1 MATIGVEKKVALET
15 TRKSAP
21 GKRKKTRLLK
31 DDIDNACK
39 NMKMLA
45 TALGLNNATKVIV
58 TAVEADSIHL
68 DAFAIVKSELINY
81 KNLPSADN
89 LRDTI
94 GELDSSAFAAVR
106 VVSLRQRARLV
117 LLSLNT
123 VIPAFIA
130 LLTGEFFTCC
140 KRIRRG
146 DSMISF
152 LLELA

>member
-1 MATIGVEKKVALET
+1 MTTIGVAKKVALET

-45 TALGLNNATKVIV
+45 TAPGLNNATKVTV

-68 DAFAIVKSELINY
+68 DAFASR
-81 KNLPSADN
+81 S
-89 LRDTI
+89 
-94 GELDSSAFAAVR
+94 
-106 VVSLRQRARLV
+106 
-117 LLSLNT
+117 
-123 VIPAFIA
+123 PAFIA

>member
-1 MATIGVEKKVALET
+1 MAKKVALET

-45 TALGLNNATKVIV
+45 TA
-58 TAVEADSIHL
+58 
-68 DAFAIVKSELINY
+68 
-81 KNLPSADN
+81 P
-89 LRDTI
+89 
-94 GELDSSAFAAVR
+94 AFAAVR
-106 VVSLRQRARLV
+106 VVSLRQRARLACLV

>member
-1 MATIGVEKKVALET
+1 MATIGVAKKVALET

-31 DDIDNACK
+31 DYIDNACK

-45 TALGLNNATKVIV
+45 TAPGLNNATKVIV

-68 DAFAIVKSELINY
+68 DAFASRKCLWQRIKTSPAFSELVSKLILGYVDLY
-81 KNLPSADN
+81 KAHRKGKNKYSRFL
-89 LRDTI
+89 
-94 GELDSSAFAAVR
+94 
-106 VVSLRQRARLV
+106 VSWH
-117 LLSLNT
+117 
-123 VIPAFIA
+123 
-130 LLTGEFFTCC
+130 EFFTCC